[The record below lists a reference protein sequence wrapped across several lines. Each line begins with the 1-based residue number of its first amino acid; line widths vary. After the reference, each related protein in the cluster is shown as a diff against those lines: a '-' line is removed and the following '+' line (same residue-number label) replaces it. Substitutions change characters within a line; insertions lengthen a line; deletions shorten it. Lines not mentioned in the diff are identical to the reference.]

1 MRQSLR
7 GVGVSLALIQLI
19 AGCSNSTGAGDVPLQ
34 AAATHAAPA
43 TGGSPAPS
51 VSAGSSAAAS
61 GGTGAIS
68 NQPAAGTI
76 AMAVG
81 GQGAISG
88 GAGKAGPS
96 AGTGAAAGTSGG
108 VLATAGVSA
117 AAGGTGGGSETGK
130 PMCKGKTSQVA
141 IVGDSYINW
150 ASHTLPADL
159 AKEAGETWRMY
170 AVGGASMTAGGIAK
184 LIPAQFEDAITA
196 DKDILT
202 LVMDG
207 GGNDVLICDQATYSG
222 CDKCKQAGAKQLPVC
237 LKIVQ
242 DTLATFT
249 KLQDRAAMIGVKDI
263 VYFFYPDV
271 PANTPIGGPNPNEIA
286 DFAMPMWKATCEGTA
301 QRTGGKLRCHFVD
314 MVPVFK
320 GHDDYFASGDIHPN
334 PMGSAAMAKAIV
346 GKMKEDCVWQDA
358 SGGCCAP

>member
-1 MRQSLR
+1 
-7 GVGVSLALIQLI
+7 
-19 AGCSNSTGAGDVPLQ
+19 VPPGQ
-34 AAATHAAPA
+34 P
-43 TGGSPAPS
+43 
-51 VSAGSSAAAS
+51 SAGTSAAAA
-61 GGTGAIS
+61 GD
-68 NQPAAGTI
+68 QAAS
-76 AMAVG
+76 
-81 GQGAISG
+81 SG
-88 GAGKAGPS
+88 GAGSAVTSQGSGASTAGSSGGATAS
-96 AGTGAAAGTSGG
+96 AGM
-108 VLATAGVSA
+108 SA
-117 AAGGTGGGSETGK
+117 AAGGIGVVSETGK
-130 PMCKGKTSQVA
+130 PACKAKTSEVV

-159 AKEAGETWRMY
+159 AKEAGETWRLY

-202 LVMDG
+202 VVMDG

-286 DFAMPMWKATCEGTA
+286 DFALPMWKAACDGAE

-320 GHDDYFASGDIHPN
+320 GQNDYFAAGDIHPN
-334 PMGSAAMAKAIV
+334 PMGSAAMAKAIW
-346 GKMKEDCVWQDA
+346 GKMKDDCVWQPA
-358 SGGCCAP
+358 SSGCCAP